1 MPLFYVDINK
11 KIGIFNTI
19 LNNPTMNHPPEN
31 PIYEITNIAA
41 AVEALRGQTD
51 SMAAQKRIS
60 ASVRLIET
68 SRGRLSQSRGALAQ
82 LYREGAVSEETF
94 QWLRDRFDEEACR
107 NEDDG
112 SFTH

>member
-1 MPLFYVDINK
+1 MS
-11 KIGIFNTI
+11 
-19 LNNPTMNHPPEN
+19 
-31 PIYEITNIAA
+31 EIAEIAGIAA
-41 AVEALRGQTD
+41 DVEAVKERTD
-51 SMAAQKRIS
+51 ATAAQARIS

>member
-1 MPLFYVDINK
+1 M
-11 KIGIFNTI
+11 NTI
-19 LNNPTMNHPPEN
+19 S
-31 PIYEITNIAA
+31 EIVGIAA
-41 AVEALRGQTD
+41 DVEAVKERTD
-51 SMAAQKRIS
+51 ATAAQARIS